1 MKTVSLKAYAEQ
13 KRVSYEAVRQQVIRY
28 KKELGNHIIRDGR
41 QQFLD
46 EEAVAFLDEKR
57 QKNPVTVIQ
66 QDKNEQIE
74 ALEEQVKQL
83 LMKTAAQADR
93 IAELSEWKAEKAV
106 DIAGAEQQKLLL
118 EERTKRVEQL
128 ESTAREAEDK
138 LRQAEKRTRQLE
150 EEINRPLSFRERL
163 TGKRRTQE
171 MPRSCGAFLNL
182 SKFFLKATWDFFRH
196 VRAARWLLAVP
207 EDHHAQLDD
216 RERAP
221 SQRRSQSSVW
231 YVLCVLFHVPY
242 FVDGAFRL

>member
-28 KKELGNHIIRDGR
+28 KKELGNHIIHDGR

-106 DIAGAEQQKLLL
+106 AIAGAEQQKLLL

-138 LRQAEKRTRQLE
+138 LRQAEERTRQLE

-163 TGKRRTQE
+163 TGKRRT
-171 MPRSCGAFLNL
+171 
-182 SKFFLKATWDFFRH
+182 
-196 VRAARWLLAVP
+196 
-207 EDHHAQLDD
+207 
-216 RERAP
+216 
-221 SQRRSQSSVW
+221 
-231 YVLCVLFHVPY
+231 
-242 FVDGAFRL
+242 

>member
-1 MKTVSLKAYAEQ
+1 MKTVSLKDYAEQ

-66 QDKNEQIE
+66 QDKNGQIE

-106 DIAGAEQQKLLL
+106 AIASAEQLRQT
-118 EERTKRVEQL
+118 EERAQ
-128 ESTAREAEDK
+128 
-138 LRQAEKRTRQLE
+138 QLE
-150 EEINRPLSFRERL
+150 EEMSRPLSLYERL
-163 TGKRRTQE
+163 TGKRK
-171 MPRSCGAFLNL
+171 N
-182 SKFFLKATWDFFRH
+182 
-196 VRAARWLLAVP
+196 
-207 EDHHAQLDD
+207 
-216 RERAP
+216 
-221 SQRRSQSSVW
+221 
-231 YVLCVLFHVPY
+231 
-242 FVDGAFRL
+242 

>member
-1 MKTVSLKAYAEQ
+1 MKTVSLKDYAEQ

-66 QDKNEQIE
+66 QDKNGQIE

-106 DIAGAEQQKLLL
+106 AIASAEQQKLLL
-118 EERTKRVEQL
+118 QEAENA
-128 ESTAREAEDK
+128 AREAEDK
-138 LRQAEKRTRQLE
+138 LRQAEERAQQLE
-150 EEINRPLSFRERL
+150 EEMSRPLSLYERL
-163 TGKRRTQE
+163 TGKRK
-171 MPRSCGAFLNL
+171 N
-182 SKFFLKATWDFFRH
+182 
-196 VRAARWLLAVP
+196 
-207 EDHHAQLDD
+207 
-216 RERAP
+216 
-221 SQRRSQSSVW
+221 
-231 YVLCVLFHVPY
+231 
-242 FVDGAFRL
+242 

>member
-1 MKTVSLKAYAEQ
+1 MKTVSLKDYAEQ

-66 QDKNEQIE
+66 QDKNGQIE
-74 ALEEQVKQL
+74 ALEEQL

-106 DIAGAEQQKLLL
+106 AIASAEQQKLLL

-128 ESTAREAEDK
+128 ESTAKEALDKLQEAENAAREAEDK
-138 LRQAEKRTRQLE
+138 LRQAEERAQQLE
-150 EEINRPLSFRERL
+150 EEMSRPLSLYERL
-163 TGKRRTQE
+163 TGKRK
-171 MPRSCGAFLNL
+171 N
-182 SKFFLKATWDFFRH
+182 
-196 VRAARWLLAVP
+196 
-207 EDHHAQLDD
+207 
-216 RERAP
+216 
-221 SQRRSQSSVW
+221 
-231 YVLCVLFHVPY
+231 
-242 FVDGAFRL
+242 

>member
-1 MKTVSLKAYAEQ
+1 MKTVSLKDYAEQ

-41 QQFLD
+41 QHFLD

-66 QDKNEQIE
+66 QDKNGQIE

-106 DIAGAEQQKLLL
+106 AIASAEQQKLLL

-128 ESTAREAEDK
+128 ESTAKEALDKLQEAENAAREAEDK
-138 LRQAEKRTRQLE
+138 LRQAEERAQQLE
-150 EEINRPLSFRERL
+150 EEMSRPLSLYERL
-163 TGKRRTQE
+163 TGKRK
-171 MPRSCGAFLNL
+171 N
-182 SKFFLKATWDFFRH
+182 
-196 VRAARWLLAVP
+196 
-207 EDHHAQLDD
+207 
-216 RERAP
+216 
-221 SQRRSQSSVW
+221 
-231 YVLCVLFHVPY
+231 
-242 FVDGAFRL
+242 